1 MHENRET
8 SEAPRPEREG
18 GRSAKAQSH
27 TADAHA
33 PEESDRAIL
42 SMNQPNKEEGSS
54 AEAGEKRA
62 RAKENICLIPHRP
75 DTVRGTRVPGI
86 QQCGAALVS
95 SDGAGRSIAHRE
107 RQDQRYA
114 TVSLSGPSAAA
125 EEQDRTASEAA
136 LRGVVPSRVRRA
148 ALRLDQHVRGR
159 GRGGEPPDAAG
170 LLPGP
175 SAGLRA
181 IGAGVDR
188 EPRWFSL
195 QL

>member
-86 QQCGAALVS
+86 QQCGRVTTFLAPSPRWEPYALTRSYGSGAAKLADIPVGES
-95 SDGAGRSIAHRE
+95 PTDRRSRDCRSYIQQRE
-107 RQDQRYA
+107 R
-114 TVSLSGPSAAA
+114 
-125 EEQDRTASEAA
+125 
-136 LRGVVPSRVRRA
+136 
-148 ALRLDQHVRGR
+148 RLTR
-159 GRGGEPPDAAG
+159 
-170 LLPGP
+170 
-175 SAGLRA
+175 
-181 IGAGVDR
+181 
-188 EPRWFSL
+188 
-195 QL
+195 